1 MISRTDIEDMT
12 DAQDEAP
19 ERIWTD
25 RISDE
30 IKGFVDWSEG
40 EWSSSPFDGATEYIR
55 ADLAL
60 PSQAGDEPDMF
71 WWADDGEYFYHDPQ
85 EALDQAGFDEVVQL
99 DCAKRLPSIW
109 AATVCLTLCEHGD
122 PDKTEARL
130 FATEDEAKRA
140 WPESIAALAVMDTPK
155 GGGDE

>member
-19 ERIWTD
+19 ERMI
-25 RISDE
+25 
-30 IKGFVDWSEG
+30 FA
-40 EWSSSPFDGATEYIR
+40 DGTTYVR
-55 ADLAL
+55 ADLAR

-99 DCAKRLPSIW
+99 DCAKRLPPMW
-109 AATVCLTLCEHGD
+109 AATVCVTLDEHGG

-130 FATEDEAKRA
+130 FATEEEAKRA
-140 WPESIAALAVMDTPK
+140 WSESVAALAAMDTPK
-155 GGGDE
+155 GGEDE